1 MQNEQIDEPIGIES
15 ETRVDPLSTSRSKTN
30 LELRQMGISPKSL
43 PKPIFKKI
51 VVSNS
56 VMEELKEGKAK
67 NNSEYGKKVIRNQA
81 FGNFTKKIPSEQLRE
96 KISWNQTNK
105 VSV

>member
-1 MQNEQIDEPIGIES
+1 
-15 ETRVDPLSTSRSKTN
+15 
-30 LELRQMGISPKSL
+30 
-43 PKPIFKKI
+43 
-51 VVSNS
+51 
-56 VMEELKEGKAK
+56 MEELKEGKAK